1 MLRKITHIAVSSGT
15 ITPGLVLLTIFIIA
29 MKKPVPDNSFPVK
42 GYTYLALG
50 DSYTI
55 GEQVASKENFPNQVT
70 MLLREKGIVFEAPEI
85 IAQTGWTTDELQ
97 TAIKRATLRERYDL
111 VTLLI
116 GVNNE
121 YRGRKTED
129 YIPEFES
136 LLKQA
141 IRLAGNNTDHVIV
154 LSIPDWGVTPF
165 AAGRDRKQIAREI
178 DEYNSANELVSKKYK
193 VHYINITQS
202 TREAATDAS
211 LLTLDGLHPSGKEYT
226 LWAGKIASFIKSK
239 PDYWHPLL

>member
-1 MLRKITHIAVSSGT
+1 MHRKITPIAAASKT
-15 ITPGLVLLTIFIIA
+15 IMPGLFLLVIFILA
-29 MKKPVPDNSFPVK
+29 MKKPVQDNPSPVK

-55 GEQVASKENFPNQVT
+55 GEQVESKENFPNQVT
-70 MLLREKGIVFEAPEI
+70 IMLKEKGIVFGMPEI

-97 TAIKRATLRERYDL
+97 TAIKRSALRNPYDL

-121 YRGRKTED
+121 YRGRKVDD

-141 IRLAGNNTDHVIV
+141 IQFAGNNTDHVIV

-165 AAGRDRKQIAREI
+165 ATGRDRKQIAREI
-178 DEYNSANELVSKKYK
+178 DEYNSANELLSKKYK

-211 LLTLDGLHPSGKEYT
+211 LLTSDGLHPSGKEYKK
-226 LWAGKIASFIKSK
+226 WAVKIADLVST
-239 PDYWHPLL
+239 WN

>member
-1 MLRKITHIAVSSGT
+1 MAPALFLL
-15 ITPGLVLLTIFIIA
+15 LVIFIIA
-29 MKKPVPDNSFPVK
+29 MKKPVQDDASPVK

-55 GEQVASKENFPNQVT
+55 GEQVAAKENFPNQVT
-70 MLLREKGIVFEAPEI
+70 QVLKEKGMVFQAPEI

-97 TAIKRATLRERYDL
+97 MAINKTELKKRYDL

-121 YRGRKTED
+121 YRGVKVDD

-141 IRLAGNNTDHVIV
+141 IQFAGNDVDHVIV

-178 DEYNSANELVSKKYK
+178 DEYNSANESISKKYK
-193 VHYINITQS
+193 VRYINITGNS
-202 TREAATDAS
+202 REAATDNS
-211 LLTLDGLHPSGKEYT
+211 LLTSDRLHPSGKEYAR
-226 LWAGKIASFIKSK
+226 WAKKVAELIQEK
-239 PDYWHPLL
+239 L

>member
-1 MLRKITHIAVSSGT
+1 MRKRSFHIIGSKTLPSAFFFLIIV
-15 ITPGLVLLTIFIIA
+15 FIIA
-29 MKKPVPDNSFPVK
+29 MKKPLTDDTPQAK

-55 GEQVASKENFPNQVT
+55 GEQVESKENFPNQVT
-70 MLLREKGIVFEAPEI
+70 AILKEKGIAFAPPEI

-97 TAIKRATLRERYDL
+97 SAIKKTELKRRYDF

-116 GVNNE
+116 GVNNQ
-121 YRGRKTED
+121 YRGRKVED

-141 IRLAGNNTDHVIV
+141 IQFAGNDTDHVIV

-165 AAGRDRKQIAREI
+165 ATGKDRNQVAKEI
-178 DEYNSANELVSKKYK
+178 DEYNSANELISKKYK
-193 VHYINITQS
+193 AHYINITQS
-202 TREAATDAS
+202 TREAATDIS
-211 LLTLDGLHPSGKEYT
+211 LLTADGLHPSGKEYAR
-226 LWAGKIASFIKSK
+226 WAKKVAELIQEKM
-239 PDYWHPLL
+239 